1 MHALIDLDILCYEMG
16 SAKDEEGEPLDW
28 TLVEHR
34 VNSRIDQI
42 INAAQAISWQGYL
55 TGTDNFRELV
65 ATIRP
70 YKGKRNRGDRPFW
83 YQGVY
88 NFLRDERDAIVV
100 DNYEADDAIAIA
112 QVAAPHLINGVM
124 VDTVICSR
132 DKDLM
137 MVPGKHYSWSFFNS
151 VDTKTVDLAKIFW
164 PELKKAERHVIDVD
178 KLYGTKFYYCQLLTG
193 DSVDNI
199 PGLYGVGYK
208 SSLVKRVREAE
219 NELDCFKIVKEQYE
233 LRFGTYWDMF
243 MCENGK
249 LLWMLRDED
258 DDWYDR
264 QKDLT
269 DQLNNQL
276 PGII

>member
-1 MHALIDLDILCYEMG
+1 MHSLIDLDILCYEMG

-28 TLVEHR
+28 ALVQHR
-34 VNSRIDQI
+34 VDSRIEQI
-42 INAAQAISWQGYL
+42 IHATQTTSWQGYL
-55 TGTDNFRELV
+55 TGKDNFRELV

-70 YKGKRNRGDRPFW
+70 YKGKRNRGERPFW

-88 NFLRDERDAIVV
+88 NYLRDERDAEVV
-100 DNYEADDAIAIA
+100 DGYEADDAISMA
-112 QVAAPHLINGVM
+112 QTE
-124 VDTVICSR
+124 DTVICSR

-151 VDTKTVDLAKIFW
+151 VDTKTIDLAKIFW
-164 PELKKAERHVIDVD
+164 PELKKAERHVIDVEE
-178 KLYGTKFYYCQLLTG
+178 LYGTKFYYCQLLTG

-208 SSLVKRVREAE
+208 SSLISRVREAE

-258 DDWYDR
+258 DDWYNR

-269 DQLNNQL
+269 DQLSS
-276 PGII
+276 ITT